1 MTTGIAPQP
10 GLFQNE
16 KNEYEEIYLTVCYLN
31 VRL

>member
-16 KNEYEEIYLTVCYLN
+16 NIEYEEVLPVTWGYKK
-31 VRL
+31 